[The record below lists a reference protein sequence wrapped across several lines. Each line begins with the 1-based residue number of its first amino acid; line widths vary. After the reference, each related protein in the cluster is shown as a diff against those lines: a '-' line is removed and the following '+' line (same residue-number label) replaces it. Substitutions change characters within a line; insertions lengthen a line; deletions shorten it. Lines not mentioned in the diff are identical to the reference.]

1 MKKMKNLFISS
12 GVLLGIGASAFV
24 APVANAAPVTIAPQM
39 VKSLNKISVPA
50 SNKVTISKTGKT
62 TANLNMRSGNSTK
75 HKVVSVLKKGSKVNI
90 LGSKSGWHKVKF
102 GNKTGWVSAKYISN
116 ISTIKKTTPKKSTP
130 KKNTVKTYQK
140 QVSANL
146 NMRSTG
152 SANSRVVMVLKK
164 GSKVTVKKTSNGW
177 SQVTYGK
184 RTGWVSSKYLTNI
197 PTYKSKPQPKTN
209 NTNAVRAKII
219 KNAKKHVGA
228 QYRFGGTSPKTGW
241 DCSGYIQYVFKESGV
256 KVART
261 KQWVGKKK
269 ISKTQAKPGDLVVQ
283 YGGGHVGIYAGS
295 GKQYHASNPTTDT
308 VYSNVHDKRAVYY
321 SIG

>member
-39 VKSLNKISVPA
+39 VKSLNKISIPA
-50 SNKVTISKTGKT
+50 SNKITISKTGKT

-75 HKVVSVLKKGSKVNI
+75 HKVISVLKKGSKVNI
-90 LGSKSGWHKVKF
+90 LGSSSGWHKVKF

-116 ISTIKKTTPKKSTP
+116 ISTTKKVTPKKSTP
-130 KKNTVKTYQK
+130 QKNTVKTYQK

-146 NMRSTG
+146 NMRSSG
-152 SANSRVVMVLKK
+152 STKSKVVMVLKK

-197 PTYKSKPQPKTN
+197 STYKSKPKPKTN

-308 VYSNVHDKRAVYY
+308 VYSNVWDKKAVYY